1 MSWRGLS
8 LTINV
13 SLISFRSNGIFMA
26 EAEMVNAMSKLLK
39 KAPRNVNTVDARTS
53 DPVLNAKMGIA
64 SVEAGEIIEVLTN
77 DSGLD
82 DILPVW
88 AGKMGHTFLGHIPV
102 GGCEHLFM
110 RRGA

>member
-1 MSWRGLS
+1 MSWRDIS
-8 LTINV
+8 LTING
-13 SLISFRSNGIFMA
+13 SLISFCSSEIFMA
-26 EAEMVNAMSKLLK
+26 EAEMVNAMSKLLT
-39 KAPRNVNTVDARTS
+39 KAPVSVNTVDARTS

-88 AGKMGHTFLGHIPV
+88 AKKMGHKFLGHLPV